1 MQNRKDELVQT
12 LWDLFK
18 DVHGVRPRGMDYD
31 RWSLTDLEW
40 EVAMLQNQL
49 EDDLRWEREQQDRA
63 INACMDAGA
72 SDIATAMRWLEDAY
86 DDMGWGDYTCEEV
99 ELV

>member
-1 MQNRKDELVQT
+1 MQNRKDELIQT

-18 DVHGVRPRGMDYD
+18 DVHGVRPRSMDYD

-40 EVAMLQNQL
+40 EVAMLQQSL
-49 EDDLRWEREQQDRA
+49 EDDLRWEREQEDRA
-63 INACMDAGA
+63 INACMEVGA

-86 DDMGWGDYTCEEV
+86 DMEWV
-99 ELV
+99 

>member
-18 DVHGVRPRGMDYD
+18 EVHGVRPRGMNYD

-40 EVAMLQNQL
+40 QVAMLQQSL
-49 EDDLRWEREQQDRA
+49 EDDLRWEREQEDRA
-63 INACMDAGA
+63 INACMEVGA

-86 DDMGWGDYTCEEV
+86 DMEWV
-99 ELV
+99 

>member
-1 MQNRKDELVQT
+1 MQNRKDELIQT

-31 RWSLTDLEW
+31 RWSVTDLEW
-40 EVAMLQNQL
+40 EVAMLQQSL
-49 EDDLRWEREQQDRA
+49 ENDLRWEREQEDRA
-63 INACMDAGA
+63 INACMEVGA

-86 DDMGWGDYTCEEV
+86 DMEWV
-99 ELV
+99 

>member
-1 MQNRKDELVQT
+1 MLDLTNRRFEMQNRKDELVQI

-18 DVHGVRPRGMDYD
+18 DVHGVRPRSMDYAN
-31 RWSLTDLEW
+31 WHISDLEM
-40 EVAMLQNQL
+40 EVWQLQRQL
-49 EDDLRWEREQQDRA
+49 EEDLRWEREQEDRA

-86 DDMGWGDYTCEEV
+86 DMEWV
-99 ELV
+99 

>member
-1 MQNRKDELVQT
+1 MNTETEYKHELIQT

-31 RWSLTDLEW
+31 RWSLTDLEF
-40 EVAMLQNQL
+40 EVAMLQRSL
-49 EDDLRWEREQQDRA
+49 EDELRWEREQEDRA
-63 INACMDAGA
+63 INACMEVGA

-86 DDMGWGDYTCEEV
+86 EMERV
-99 ELV
+99 

>member
-1 MQNRKDELVQT
+1 MNNGFTETAHKNELIVT

-18 DVHGVRPRGMDYD
+18 DVHGVRPRGMNYD
-31 RWSLTDLEW
+31 RWSVTDLEW

-49 EDDLRWEREQQDRA
+49 EDDLRWEREQEDRA
-63 INACMDAGA
+63 INACMEVGA

-86 DDMGWGDYTCEEV
+86 DMEWV
-99 ELV
+99 

>member
-1 MQNRKDELVQT
+1 MQNRKDELIQI

-49 EDDLRWEREQQDRA
+49 EDDLRWEREQEDRA
-63 INACMDAGA
+63 INACMEVGA
-72 SDIATAMRWLEDAY
+72 SNIATAMRWLEDAY
-86 DDMGWGDYTCEEV
+86 DMEWV
-99 ELV
+99 

>member
-1 MQNRKDELVQT
+1 MQNRKDELIQI

-31 RWSLTDLEW
+31 RWSVTDLEW

-49 EDDLRWEREQQDRA
+49 EDDLRWEREQEDRA
-63 INACMDAGA
+63 INACMEVGA

-86 DDMGWGDYTCEEV
+86 DKEWV
-99 ELV
+99 

>member
-1 MQNRKDELVQT
+1 MNTETDYKNELVQT

-18 DVHGVRPRGMDYD
+18 EVHGVRPRGMGYEKY
-31 RWSLTDLEW
+31 SVADLEW
-40 EVAMLQNQL
+40 EVAMLKRQL
-49 EDDLRWEREQQDRA
+49 EADLRWEREQEDRA

-86 DDMGWGDYTCEEV
+86 EMEWA
-99 ELV
+99 

>member
-1 MQNRKDELVQT
+1 MQNRKDELIQI

-31 RWSLTDLEW
+31 RWSVTDLEW
-40 EVAMLQNQL
+40 EVAMLQQSL
-49 EDDLRWEREQQDRA
+49 EDDLRWEREQEDRA
-63 INACMDAGA
+63 LNAGMEVGA

-86 DDMGWGDYTCEEV
+86 EMEWV
-99 ELV
+99 

>member
-1 MQNRKDELVQT
+1 MQNRKDELIQT

-18 DVHGVRPRGMDYD
+18 DVHSVRPRSMDYD

-40 EVAMLQNQL
+40 EVAMLQQSL
-49 EDDLRWEREQQDRA
+49 EDDLRWEREQEDRA
-63 INACMDAGA
+63 INACMECGA

-86 DDMGWGDYTCEEV
+86 EMEWV
-99 ELV
+99 

>member
-1 MQNRKDELVQT
+1 MQNRKDELIQT

-18 DVHGVRPRGMDYD
+18 DVHGVRPRGMDYN

-40 EVAMLQNQL
+40 EVAMLQQSL
-49 EDDLRWEREQQDRA
+49 EDDLRWEREQEDRA
-63 INACMDAGA
+63 INACMEVGA

-86 DDMGWGDYTCEEV
+86 DMEWV
-99 ELV
+99 